1 MTTTLL
7 DQRPVAT
14 SPSTDAPRAEY
25 RWRTTSV
32 LVGSLFLV
40 ATVTFAT
47 ADALI
52 GGVLSGP
59 AFLTDVSAHKGAL
72 SMGALLAFVQGVA
85 IVLIAVLLF
94 PLLKRHSESLALAYV
109 GFRVAELAATLLYVA
124 TPLLAIQLGSTLPD
138 GAAGSSAARPL
149 EALLTSQH
157 TVSIVLI
164 YLVTGV
170 NGTILSALLLRS
182 GVVPRNLAILGLI
195 SYPVLFIGGTLAMSQ
210 AVDVTQGVGLLA
222 LVPGGIY
229 ELLLPL
235 WLITR
240 GLRTTVA
247 PPR

>member
-1 MTTTLL
+1 MTTTQLL
-7 DQRPVAT
+7 DPRPT
-14 SPSTDAPRAEY
+14 SLPAAVPVTAARSL
-25 RWRTTSV
+25 RTTSV
-32 LVGSLFLV
+32 LVGALFLT
-40 ATVTFAT
+40 ATATFAT

-59 AFLTDVSAHKGAL
+59 AYLAGVTAHTGAL
-72 SMGALLAFVQGVA
+72 SAAALLAFVQGVA

-94 PLLKRHSESLALAYV
+94 PLLKPHSESLALAYV
-109 GFRVAELAATLLYVA
+109 GFRVAELAATLFYVA
-124 TPLLAIQLGSTLPD
+124 TPLLAIQLGSTLPNGPA
-138 GAAGSSAARPL
+138 GAAAARPL

-157 TVSIVLI
+157 SVSIVLI

-170 NGTILSALLLRS
+170 NGTILSGLLLRS
-182 GVVPRNLAILGLI
+182 RLVPRSLAILGLI
-195 SYPVLFIGGTLAMSQ
+195 GYPVLFTGATLAMSQ

-240 GLRTTVA
+240 GLRTTA
-247 PPR
+247 SR